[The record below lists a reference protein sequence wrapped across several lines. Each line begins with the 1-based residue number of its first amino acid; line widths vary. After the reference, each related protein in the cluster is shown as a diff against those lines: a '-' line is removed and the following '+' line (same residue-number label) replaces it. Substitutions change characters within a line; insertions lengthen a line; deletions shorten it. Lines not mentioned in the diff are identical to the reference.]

1 MDKKLGKLS
10 RSLYGLKQ
18 DSRPGIKVKW
28 KHKTSS
34 FEQIKSSETI
44 ISNYQLDKKQ
54 TQKKISFKQTF
65 DNSKLD
71 RVYSLIKK
79 EFNDIPNL
87 QNNKLL
93 YKFNNEQFTLSIK
106 IKSNNL
112 IVKYSSFNSN
122 ENEVVN
128 KIERIREIIKNLN

>member
-1 MDKKLGKLS
+1 MKSILLTTAMTVN
-10 RSLYGLKQ
+10 
-18 DSRPGIKVKW
+18 IV
-28 KHKTSS
+28 TSS

-106 IKSNNL
+106 IKSSL
-112 IVKYSSFNSN
+112 I
-122 ENEVVN
+122 
-128 KIERIREIIKNLN
+128 

>member
-1 MDKKLGKLS
+1 MKTILLTTAMTVN
-10 RSLYGLKQ
+10 
-18 DSRPGIKVKW
+18 IV
-28 KHKTSS
+28 TSS

-54 TQKKISFKQTF
+54 KKKKISFKQTF

>member
-1 MDKKLGKLS
+1 MKTILLTTAMTVN
-10 RSLYGLKQ
+10 
-18 DSRPGIKVKW
+18 IV
-28 KHKTSS
+28 TSS

-79 EFNDIPNL
+79 EFN
-87 QNNKLL
+87 
-93 YKFNNEQFTLSIK
+93 
-106 IKSNNL
+106 
-112 IVKYSSFNSN
+112 V
-122 ENEVVN
+122 ENQETV
-128 KIERIREIIKNLN
+128 IST

>member
-1 MDKKLGKLS
+1 MKTILLTTAMTVN
-10 RSLYGLKQ
+10 
-18 DSRPGIKVKW
+18 IV
-28 KHKTSS
+28 TSS

-44 ISNYQLDKKQ
+44 ISNYQLEKKQ

>member
-1 MDKKLGKLS
+1 MKTILLTTAMTVN
-10 RSLYGLKQ
+10 
-18 DSRPGIKVKW
+18 IV
-28 KHKTSS
+28 TSS
-34 FEQIKSSETI
+34 FEQIKSSETV

-112 IVKYSSFNSN
+112 IVKYSSFNSD

>member
-1 MDKKLGKLS
+1 MKTILLTTAMTVN
-10 RSLYGLKQ
+10 
-18 DSRPGIKVKW
+18 IV
-28 KHKTSS
+28 TSS

-128 KIERIREIIKNLN
+128 KIERIREIMKNLN

>member
-1 MDKKLGKLS
+1 MKTILLTTAMTVN
-10 RSLYGLKQ
+10 
-18 DSRPGIKVKW
+18 IV
-28 KHKTSS
+28 TSS

-112 IVKYSSFNSN
+112 IAKYSSFNSD

>member
-1 MDKKLGKLS
+1 MKTILLTTAMTVN
-10 RSLYGLKQ
+10 
-18 DSRPGIKVKW
+18 IV
-28 KHKTSS
+28 TSS

-44 ISNYQLDKKQ
+44 NSNYQLDKKQ

-71 RVYSLIKK
+71 RIYSLIKK

>member
-1 MDKKLGKLS
+1 MKTILLTTAMTVN
-10 RSLYGLKQ
+10 
-18 DSRPGIKVKW
+18 IV
-28 KHKTSS
+28 TSS

-44 ISNYQLDKKQ
+44 ISNHQLDKKQ

-93 YKFNNEQFTLSIK
+93 YKFNNEQYTLSIK

-112 IVKYSSFNSN
+112 IVKYSSFNSD
-122 ENEVVN
+122 ENEVAN

>member
-1 MDKKLGKLS
+1 MKTILLTTAMTVN
-10 RSLYGLKQ
+10 
-18 DSRPGIKVKW
+18 IV
-28 KHKTSS
+28 TSS

-44 ISNYQLDKKQ
+44 NSNYQLDKKQ

-71 RVYSLIKK
+71 RIYSLIKK

-93 YKFNNEQFTLSIK
+93 YKFENEQYTLSIK

-112 IVKYSSFNSN
+112 IVKYSSFNSD
-122 ENEVVN
+122 ENEVAN
-128 KIERIREIIKNLN
+128 KIERIRENIKNLN

>member
-1 MDKKLGKLS
+1 MKTILLTTAMTVN
-10 RSLYGLKQ
+10 
-18 DSRPGIKVKW
+18 IV
-28 KHKTSS
+28 TSS

-54 TQKKISFKQTF
+54 KQKKISFKQTF

>member
-1 MDKKLGKLS
+1 MKTILLTTAMTVN
-10 RSLYGLKQ
+10 
-18 DSRPGIKVKW
+18 IV
-28 KHKTSS
+28 TSS

-87 QNNKLL
+87 QNNKSL

>member
-1 MDKKLGKLS
+1 M
-10 RSLYGLKQ
+10 
-18 DSRPGIKVKW
+18 
-28 KHKTSS
+28 
-34 FEQIKSSETI
+34 
-44 ISNYQLDKKQ
+44 
-54 TQKKISFKQTF
+54 
-65 DNSKLD
+65 
-71 RVYSLIKK
+71 IKK

>member
-1 MDKKLGKLS
+1 MKTILLTTAMTVN
-10 RSLYGLKQ
+10 
-18 DSRPGIKVKW
+18 IV
-28 KHKTSS
+28 TSS

>member
-1 MDKKLGKLS
+1 MKTILLTTAMTVN
-10 RSLYGLKQ
+10 
-18 DSRPGIKVKW
+18 IV
-28 KHKTSS
+28 TSS
-34 FEQIKSSETI
+34 FEQIKSSETV
-44 ISNYQLDKKQ
+44 ISNYHLDKKQ

-112 IVKYSSFNSN
+112 IVKYSSFNSD

>member
-1 MDKKLGKLS
+1 MKTILLTTAMTVN
-10 RSLYGLKQ
+10 
-18 DSRPGIKVKW
+18 IV
-28 KHKTSS
+28 TSS

-112 IVKYSSFNSN
+112 IVKYWSFNSN

>member
-1 MDKKLGKLS
+1 MKTILLTTAMTVN
-10 RSLYGLKQ
+10 
-18 DSRPGIKVKW
+18 IV
-28 KHKTSS
+28 TSS

-44 ISNYQLDKKQ
+44 NSNYQLDKKQ

-71 RVYSLIKK
+71 RIYSLIKK

-93 YKFNNEQFTLSIK
+93 YKFNNEQYTLSIK

-112 IVKYSSFNSN
+112 IVKYSSFNSD
-122 ENEVVN
+122 ENEVAN
-128 KIERIREIIKNLN
+128 KIERIRENIKNLN